1 VAPTGAR
8 RSRRSVDETF
18 EVDSG
23 TATLVR
29 DATRRDAWTLLLDGV
44 ESSHVDLDDPGLL
57 AFEYVRWFGD
67 VIDCLRAAGQP
78 VDTVHLGGGAA
89 TLARYVAMTRPASSQ
104 VVFEIDAA
112 LVDLVR
118 ARLPLPKNHRLRIR
132 VGDARPGVL
141 TLRTNSSDAVVRDA
155 FRDAAVPDHLRTVEF
170 ALHVKEILRPDGVYL
185 MNVADRSPFAALG
198 VELAT
203 LFEVF
208 GYVAVISE
216 PAVLRGRRHGNLV
229 VLASS
234 VPLPLDAIA
243 RRVADGGVQGRVRE
257 LGESRA
263 MARGHRPL
271 RDTDIGWPWPETSG
285 LAATMEP

>member
-1 VAPTGAR
+1 M
-8 RSRRSVDETF
+8 
-18 EVDSG
+18 
-23 TATLVR
+23 ATLVR
-29 DATRRDAWTLLLDGV
+29 DSSRRDAWTLLLDGV

-57 AFEYVRWFGD
+57 VFEYIRWFGD
-67 VIDCLRAAGQP
+67 IIDCLATADAA

-89 TLARYVAMTRPASSQ
+89 TLARYVAMTRPGSTQ

-112 LVDLVR
+112 LIDVVR
-118 ARLPLPKNHRLRIR
+118 VKLPLPKNRRLRIR
-132 VGDARPGVL
+132 IGDARLGIL
-141 TLRTNSSDAVVRDA
+141 TLRLSSWDVVVRDA
-155 FRDAAVPDHLRTVEF
+155 FRDAVVPDHLRTVEF

-185 MNVADRSPFAALG
+185 INVADRSPFAALG

-203 LFEVF
+203 VFEVF
-208 GYVAVISE
+208 GHVAVISE

-234 VPLPLDAIA
+234 VPLPLDAVA
-243 RRVADGGVQGRVRE
+243 RRVADGGVQGRVRA

-271 RDTDIGWPWPETSG
+271 YDADIGWPWPETSG
-285 LAATMEP
+285 LAATMDP